1 MPHHTPIWTPHPSDE
16 ALLAAI
22 DKELPQSRALEIDL
36 HLASCEACR
45 RQRDR
50 LESASTDL
58 MAIADASGGE
68 TSQRTAQ
75 LRARLSTR
83 LATMPEPHATW
94 LPASMTTTAALFAA
108 VIGLAA
114 VLWLRSGLLQRDS
127 ASASIEPAARPIHAV
142 TPGAV
147 QPIDVAELCAGRV
160 PVREAVTPEIRQA
173 ILHDYQMETV
183 RPDEYELDYLITPEL
198 GGSSDRRNLW
208 PERYASR
215 VWNARVKDDLERLLP
230 SLVCQGTLDLAT
242 AQQDIATD
250 WIAAYQKYFH
260 TDRPVQTRAGR
271 DADDDRDDHD
281 GELMS
286 LAMPAMS
293 SPWR

>member
-1 MPHHTPIWTPHPSDE
+1 
-16 ALLAAI
+16 
-22 DKELPQSRALEIDL
+22 
-36 HLASCEACR
+36 
-45 RQRDR
+45 
-50 LESASTDL
+50 
-58 MAIADASGGE
+58 
-68 TSQRTAQ
+68 
-75 LRARLSTR
+75 
-83 LATMPEPHATW
+83 MPEPRATW
-94 LPASMTTTAALFAA
+94 FPASAATTAALFAA
-108 VIGLAA
+108 VIGLSA
-114 VLWLRSGLLQRDS
+114 VLWFRSGMPQRDNT
-127 ASASIEPAARPIHAV
+127 SASIEPAARPIRAL

-147 QPIDVAELCAGRV
+147 QPIGVAELCAGRT
-160 PVREAVTPEIRQA
+160 PPREAVAPEIRQA
-173 ILHDYQMETV
+173 ILHDYQMDTV

-260 TDRPVQTRAGR
+260 TDRPLQNRGGHA
-271 DADDDRDDHD
+271 ADNDRDDRDVA
-281 GELMS
+281 LMS
-286 LAMPAMS
+286 LAIPAGA